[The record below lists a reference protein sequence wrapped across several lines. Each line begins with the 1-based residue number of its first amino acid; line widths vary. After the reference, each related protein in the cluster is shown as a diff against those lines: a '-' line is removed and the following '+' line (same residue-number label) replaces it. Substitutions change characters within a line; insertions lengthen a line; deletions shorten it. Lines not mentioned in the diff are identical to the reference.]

1 MSGSK
6 AGHAGCQSVPLIAPP
21 VVLKILLSLL
31 LRHPSALSAR
41 LSQWNCT
48 LISPPWS
55 DLARRNSLGMVSF
68 LEKYLEARP
77 WPTSRKGGKKLNFG
91 PQIVGEAWARWP
103 W

>member
-1 MSGSK
+1 M
-6 AGHAGCQSVPLIAPP
+6 P
-21 VVLKILLSLL
+21 VSALDRSSRRLEILLSVL

-55 DLARRNSLGMVSF
+55 DLAQRNSLGMVSF
-68 LEKYLEARP
+68 LEKCLKLDP
-77 WPTSRKGGKKLNFG
+77 GQWPTSRKGGKKLNFG